1 MEKGFRKIDSL
12 ILDGPSSFDD
22 EDEAREPL
30 SPEEREALIVKT
42 AKICGVSEERFRQ
55 MLAHAGV

>member
-12 ILDGPSSFDD
+12 ILDSHSSLDD
-22 EDEAREPL
+22 ESEVREPL
-30 SPEEREALIVKT
+30 SPEEREAQIVKT

-55 MLAHAGV
+55 ILADVGV